1 MRIKLTEKKRYS
13 LLCPHCKDNI
23 AFELSVEELEKS
35 YSGETAKISL
45 ATHGSPEHTVD
56 VYIDRDGL
64 IRSAFANFAS
74 IETKVSL
81 QNTYITD
88 ATSELNPQEGLAI
101 GVKVVPY
108 TVTIGDS
115 SPKKYNEEVFF
126 SEVYDGLKS
135 DKRVKSQ
142 PVSVESFLEAFKTSP
157 RDKPVITVTVSMKY
171 SEGYANAVKA
181 KKILAKEDPSFAKN
195 IHIVDS
201 KTTGPMMKLM
211 VKKALSLDEEGQS
224 VSEIIEYL
232 NWIREKHLTYIYVDS
247 LSALRKSE
255 RVGRVTSFFGNLLGL
270 KPVIIENENNN
281 GELKPFKTVRS
292 KKAAIKEIVKA
303 IREQFGY
310 VELVGVIIYGIIID
324 DALEMQEMLKEDSRT
339 EDNDF
344 TMDFIGTGVAMHLS
358 YDVLGISLYP
368 KL

>member
-1 MRIKLTEKKRYS
+1 MTDKKRFS

-23 AFELSVEELEKS
+23 AFELSVEDLENS
-35 YSGETAKISL
+35 YSGETAKITLGS
-45 ATHGSPEHTVD
+45 HGNPAHTVD

-64 IRSAFANFAS
+64 VRSAFANFAS
-74 IETKVSL
+74 VESKVSL

-88 ATSELNPQEGLAI
+88 ATSDLNPQEGRAI

-108 TVTIGDS
+108 TVTIDDS
-115 SPKKYNEEVFF
+115 PPKKYNEEIFF
-126 SEVYDGLKS
+126 SEVYDGLKA

-142 PVSVESFLEAFKTSP
+142 PVSVELFLEAFKTSP
-157 RDKPVITVTVSMKY
+157 RDKPIITLTVSQKY
-171 SEGYANAVKA
+171 SEGYDNAIKA
-181 KKILAKEDPSFAKN
+181 KKILAKEEPSFTRN
-195 IHIVDS
+195 IHIIDS

-211 VKKALSLDEEGQS
+211 INKALEMDEGGQNLDD
-224 VSEIIEYL
+224 IIEYL
-232 NWIREKHLTYIYVDS
+232 NWMREKHLTYIYVDS

-292 KKAAIKEIVKA
+292 KKAAIQEIVKA
-303 IREQFGY
+303 IRKQFGY

-324 DALEMQEMLKEDSRT
+324 DALEMQELLKKDSKT